1 MLLKGFPGGSVVKNS
16 PANAGDTRDV
26 GLIPGLGKSP
36 EKEMATCSSIPAW
49 RIARTEEPGRHTGN
63 ILLRVEDLYVSDPV
77 SMSKLERILI

>member
-1 MLLKGFPGGSVVKNS
+1 MQETWVGSPS
-16 PANAGDTRDV
+16 WEYP
-26 GLIPGLGKSP
+26 L

-63 ILLRVEDLYVSDPV
+63 LLLRVEDLYVSDPV